1 MSINEAVPYAEGMVK
16 GNAAANADQI
26 QVQDGNGGYKT
37 YYMSNG
43 LNAKG
48 QVVAGLEGKWAN
60 GGSTTLATDK
70 LGNGTAFWYV
80 RNGWTSESPNLVLTV
95 AGSVCLLASSTKEI
109 TETYSHIAN
118 PYPTDLPL
126 NDGIPFVE
134 GMTKG
139 NAAANADQI
148 QIQDG
153 NGGYKTYYM
162 SNGLNAK
169 GQVVAGL
176 EGKWANGGSTTVAT
190 DVIPAGK
197 GAWFCRKGSE
207 SITLTIASPIAE

>member
-1 MSINEAVPYAEGMVK
+1 MSINDAIPYAEGMVK

-26 QVQDGNGGYKT
+26 QIQDGNGGYKT

-43 LNAKG
+43 KDAKG
-48 QVVAGLEGKWAN
+48 GSVTGLEGKWAN
-60 GGSTTLATDK
+60 IGTTKAATDVSPA
-70 LGNGTAFWYV
+70 GTAFWYC
-80 RNGWTSESPNLVLTV
+80 RTMWKDTDPELTLTV
-95 AGSVCLLASSTKEI
+95 AGAVSMLASSDKEI
-109 TETYSHIAN
+109 NETWVHIAN

-126 NDGIPFVE
+126 NDGIPYVE

-162 SNGLNAK
+162 SNGKDAK
-169 GQVVAGL
+169 GGSVTGL
-176 EGKWANGGSTTVAT
+176 EGKWANIGTTKAAT

-207 SITLTIASPIAE
+207 AITLTIANPIAE

>member
-1 MSINEAVPYAEGMVK
+1 MKKLMIAATVAFCATVSFAELASANIVGYTTITLTEKNSIVGINFTGVDGNAMSINEAVPYAEGMVK

-26 QVQDGNGGYKT
+26 QV
-37 YYMSNG
+37 
-43 LNAKG
+43 
-48 QVVAGLEGKWAN
+48 
-60 GGSTTLATDK
+60 
-70 LGNGTAFWYV
+70 
-80 RNGWTSESPNLVLTV
+80 
-95 AGSVCLLASSTKEI
+95 
-109 TETYSHIAN
+109 
-118 PYPTDLPL
+118 
-126 NDGIPFVE
+126 
-134 GMTKG
+134 
-139 NAAANADQI
+139 
-148 QIQDG
+148 QDG